1 MDKDYEFEE
10 ERKGFT
16 KIVTQYVA
24 KHVSKNFHISYKQA
38 EEDFKKSKTYAYLN
52 SDVSFPDEGPDYFLD
67 WYQNERKY
75 GRMVS
80 STQLYFEKVCPEEY
94 REAGIIK

>member
-1 MDKDYEFEE
+1 M
-10 ERKGFT
+10 ERKYTDKQLRRMFI
-16 KIVTQYVA
+16 KSVTEYVVKRVA
-24 KHVSKNFHISYKQA
+24 KKQHVTYSQA
-38 EEDFKKSKTYAYLN
+38 KKDFQKSKTYAYLT
-52 SDVSFPDEGPDYFLD
+52 SGISFPDEGPDYFLD